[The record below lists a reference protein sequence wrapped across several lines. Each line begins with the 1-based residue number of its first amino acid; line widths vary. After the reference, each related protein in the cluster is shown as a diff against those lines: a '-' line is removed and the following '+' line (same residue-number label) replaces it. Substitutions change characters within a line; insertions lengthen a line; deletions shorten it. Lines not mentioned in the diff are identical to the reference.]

1 VRPAAAWY
9 GRAGRGEIDSFNL
22 PEDMTMDI
30 YAVLGWGMIG
40 VISLTALGLFATVLF
55 VLVARWSER
64 AFLQEMERCGGR
76 EG

>member
-1 VRPAAAWY
+1 
-9 GRAGRGEIDSFNL
+9 
-22 PEDMTMDI
+22 MDI